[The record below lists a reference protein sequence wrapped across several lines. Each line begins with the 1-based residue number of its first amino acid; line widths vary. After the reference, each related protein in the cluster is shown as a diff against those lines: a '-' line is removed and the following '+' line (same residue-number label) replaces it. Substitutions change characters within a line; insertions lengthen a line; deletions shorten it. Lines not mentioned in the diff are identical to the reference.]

1 MNVMNEMAPQ
11 SQRTPARAMTRHGL
25 IIAVAMVGAAVGV
38 TYDAWKDILRIGI
51 KDEECSYVLL
61 APFVIGWLA
70 WVRRSLAR
78 ESPVRAGWVGVV
90 IIAAGWLVHWY
101 GYLADPVIWRAGA
114 VMVAAG
120 ALVAVVGFDVS
131 WKLAPALAA
140 FVFLIP
146 VDPTGRYHVAQPL
159 QTVTADAAQRV
170 CDFLGMYVDRAGN
183 LLSINGV
190 DVTVAE
196 ACNGMRM
203 VLTLFMVCYVVAFT
217 LPLRAYVRVLLLAA
231 SPLVA
236 IVSNV
241 VRLVPTVWMFG
252 HTSVATAERFHEI
265 SGWVMTVLAFGLLM
279 AFCGMLRSKA
289 GPAAVP
295 GPAV

>member
-1 MNVMNEMAPQ
+1 MADMTTVLEPPR
-11 SQRTPARAMTRHGL
+11 SRAIGRPDLFVAAAL
-25 IIAVAMVGAAVGV
+25 IVAAIGV
-38 TYDAWKDILRIGI
+38 TYDAWKDIFRIGI

-61 APFVIGWLA
+61 APLVIGWLA
-70 WVRRSLAR
+70 WVRRPLLQNIS
-78 ESPVRAGWVGVV
+78 VRAGWVGLV
-90 IIAAGWLVHWY
+90 IMAAGWVVHWY

-114 VMVAAG
+114 VIVAAG
-120 ALVAVVGFDVS
+120 AVVAVLGFDVS
-131 WKLAPALAA
+131 WKLAPSLAA

-159 QTVTADAAQRV
+159 QTLTAGAAQRV
-170 CDFLGMYVDRAGN
+170 CDLLGMYVDRTGN

-217 LPLRAYVRVLLLAA
+217 LPLRTYVRVLLLAA

-252 HTSVATAERFHEI
+252 HTSVAAAEKFHDV

-279 AFCGMLRSKA
+279 AFCGMLRS
-289 GPAAVP
+289 GTGSAAV
-295 GPAV
+295 AKRAA